1 MITVNPRLA
10 LLLSLLPLVLGRLRL
25 VAAVAGGAW
34 LVGIE
39 LSPAARVGLL
49 LVAVLVIALDVLLT
63 PAYAPAAPTTSTGVG
78 PRMSGAAR

>member
-39 LSPAARVGLL
+39 LSPAPGSACSWSPFSSSR
-49 LVAVLVIALDVLLT
+49 
-63 PAYAPAAPTTSTGVG
+63 STCC
-78 PRMSGAAR
+78 

>member
-25 VAAVAGGAW
+25 VAAMAGGAW

-39 LSPAARVGLL
+39 LSPVARVGLL
-49 LVAVLVIALDVLLT
+49 LVAVLVIVLDVVLT
-63 PAYAPAAPTTSTGVG
+63 PAYVPSAPAGAD

>member
-63 PAYAPAAPTTSTGVG
+63 PAYAASAPTGAD

>member
-63 PAYAPAAPTTSTGVG
+63 PAYAPAAPTAPTGAD